1 MMPPSQ
7 PGETIRNGSKERL
20 FARSVLLL
28 GAAGALTVCFL
39 TAFGGQG
46 TVVPP
51 ARRLLFAGGS
61 LLLATALLAA
71 LRLPQNA
78 RTGLAVTLLSLV
90 TAAYFA
96 ELYLRWETTQ
106 DLWSVARRLGLP
118 YDDRQRVEVVR
129 DLRSAGQDAWPV
141 PFPIYLL
148 GHADTRGLLPLGGVS
163 GVPTVLCNEVGS
175 YVTYRSDERGFR
187 NPPGMW
193 SVDGLQLAAV
203 GDSYTQGMCVKD
215 HESAIDLIRVAYPRT
230 LNLGMSGDGP
240 LLELATLK
248 EYLPELRP
256 PRVLWFYFEGND
268 LVLDL
273 DMERK
278 SRSLTAYLKPGH
290 RQNLGGRQEE
300 VDGILR
306 DFLAKGYERAAE
318 ELREKKAAARF
329 WPEFLTLR
337 TFRRSLG
344 LLLPAKHSAPLEV
357 DDGLF
362 RQILEEASRT
372 VSGWR
377 GRLYFVY
384 LPGQARYHDEETRRG
399 IDAVREKVLSIVRD
413 LGISL
418 IDLQPVFRTHKI
430 SSLYVRPPG
439 HLNSEGY
446 RLVAKT
452 ILEVLSKEEK
462 RAGGATSGPSSRN
475 AGGSSS
481 SPSDDSLSCAD
492 RSSPPAP
499 SAGAAPGSPS
509 G

>member
-78 RTGLAVTLLSLV
+78 RTGLAVTLLSLI

-148 GHADTRGLLPLGGVS
+148 GHADTQGLLPLGGVS
-163 GVPTVLCNEVGS
+163 GVPTVLFNEVGS

-290 RQNLGGRQEE
+290 RQNLLDPAVTQTGIAVAQDDKGRYFGVQMF
-300 VDGILR
+300 GRPKTSAIRFSLR
-306 DFLAKGYERAAE
+306 NRSAQSIQNRSSS
-318 ELREKKAAARF
+318 
-329 WPEFLTLR
+329 
-337 TFRRSLG
+337 RRSIR
-344 LLLPAKHSAPLEV
+344 LLS
-357 DDGLF
+357 
-362 RQILEEASRT
+362 RWMTAS
-372 VSGWR
+372 SGRSWRRLR
-377 GRLYFVY
+377 GRF
-384 LPGQARYHDEETRRG
+384 PGGAADSTSSICPARRATMTRR
-399 IDAVREKVLSIVRD
+399 R
-413 LGISL
+413 
-418 IDLQPVFRTHKI
+418 
-430 SSLYVRPPG
+430 
-439 HLNSEGY
+439 
-446 RLVAKT
+446 
-452 ILEVLSKEEK
+452 
-462 RAGGATSGPSSRN
+462 GAESTPCGRRSCPSFET
-475 AGGSSS
+475 
-481 SPSDDSLSCAD
+481 
-492 RSSPPAP
+492 
-499 SAGAAPGSPS
+499 
-509 G
+509 